1 MDDLVQ
7 QLRDLAPML
16 GQYGPESRLILQ
28 AGRIEILERA
38 VKEIR
43 QILLEAL
50 ALGCN
55 AVIVERARE
64 LAGSTLEGE
73 SRAIRESP

>member
-1 MDDLVQ
+1 
-7 QLRDLAPML
+7 ML

-28 AGRIEILERA
+28 AAGRIEILERA
-38 VKEIR
+38 VKEIG
-43 QILLEAL
+43 QVLLEAL

-55 AVIVERARE
+55 AVLVERARE
-64 LAGSTLEGE
+64 LAGSTLEGQ